1 MTPKK
6 IDKEVTLTSIDNK
19 SKAIINLGNQL
30 SLVSPKLHPFDMFL
44 IGVLNRTV
52 NLNKAFTTLIR
63 QKNFIAAAPL
73 IRISLDSFMKLY
85 AARIS
90 EYDLDTF
97 TFKVMAGEHIRNM
110 KLKKSKQKLT
120 DKYLVD
126 ELSKIEGMN
135 WVKSIYDAG
144 SSYIHFADSGIFS
157 SQTPVNKGNGT
168 ISLSIGFHDDFIKE
182 ENKIVSI
189 FWMDKIVDEI
199 VWQAQIWIKEKSEMT
214 GFDINK
220 LNDI

>member
-1 MTPKK
+1 MTTEN
-6 IDKEVTLTSIDNK
+6 IDKNSTLISTDNK

-30 SLVSPKLHPFDMFL
+30 SLVSPNLHTFDMFL

-52 NLNKAFTTLIR
+52 NLNNGFTTLIR
-63 QKNFIAAAPL
+63 QNNFIAAAPL
-73 IRISLDSFMKLY
+73 IRLNLDSFMKLY

-97 TFKVMAGEHIRNM
+97 TLKVMAGEHIRNM
-110 KLKKSKQKLT
+110 KLKGSKQRLT
-120 DKYLVD
+120 DKYLID

-135 WVKSIYDAG
+135 WVKSVYESG
-144 SSYIHFADSGIFS
+144 NSYIHFADSGIFS
-157 SQTPVNKGNGT
+157 AQTIIDKENKT
-168 ISLSIGFHDDFIKE
+168 IGLSIGFHDNFIKE
-182 ENKIVSI
+182 ENKIASI
-189 FWMDKIVDEI
+189 FWMDKIIDEI
-199 VWQAQIWIKEKSEMT
+199 VLQAQIWIVEKANKT